1 MSVFF
6 GFSVPMH
13 DVLFTCIHFSFQT
26 YFLFFFPHLE
36 KVYHFWMY
44 FGRRWNPGTCHLST
58 SEIVRIWTSDLGDRS
73 LRQFFQCDEDCF
85 YLSKRDFFQTMSSQI
100 DQENSRRKK
109 RRVGAKKFAPVIW
122 LCYFLLLLHDYY
134 LTLGCTWYLPV
145 TNCNIAVWIKN

>member
-1 MSVFF
+1 MSVQ
-6 GFSVPMH
+6 SDLISIV
-13 DVLFTCIHFSFQT
+13 CIKYGYQ
-26 YFLFFFPHLE
+26 YFLASAYLCMMFYLSIYMYPFFFSNLFFIFFPHLE

-109 RRVGAKKFAPVIW
+109 DVLAPKNLHLWFDYVI
-122 LCYFLLLLHDYY
+122 FNYY
-134 LTLGCTWYLPV
+134 CMIITWH
-145 TNCNIAVWIKN
+145 